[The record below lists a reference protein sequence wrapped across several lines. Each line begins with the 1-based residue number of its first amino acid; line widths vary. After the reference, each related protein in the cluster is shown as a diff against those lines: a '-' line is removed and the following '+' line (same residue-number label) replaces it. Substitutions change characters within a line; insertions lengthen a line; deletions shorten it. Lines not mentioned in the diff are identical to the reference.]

1 MKEPVKID
9 NDKLQERQCEPTPF
23 IEMFSLLGQQ
33 GIKVIEVVQEVR
45 GFQKET
51 RFFKNGTDMNYL
63 TTYNNNYLLSTCY
76 AGDEIEAR
84 EALKQK
90 NASLRNTDLGMTT
103 KKNN

>member
-63 TTYNNNYLLSTCY
+63 TTKI
-76 AGDEIEAR
+76 GDEIEAR

-90 NASLRNTDLGMTT
+90 MPVFVIPI
-103 KKNN
+103 